1 MTPEVPDHRLAICR
15 RCRNSERIAA
25 GADGAQLLLD
35 HARATGTTPDGH
47 PFHARLSQCLN
58 SCDAGHTVRVEW
70 QGWEFAFVGIRT
82 CDELDEVI
90 GALAEIAA
98 QKTPEQLRKRLYQ
111 VWFDGRLQFHA
122 GLRPPIG

>member
-1 MTPEVPDHRLAICR
+1 MTLAVPDHRLAICR
-15 RCRNSERIAA
+15 RCRNAERIAT
-25 GADGAQLLLD
+25 GADSAQTLLD
-35 HARATGTTPDGH
+35 QARERAVTPDGH

-82 CDELDEVI
+82 RAELDEVI
-90 GALAEIAA
+90 NALSDIARGE
-98 QKTPEQLRKRLYQ
+98 TPEHLRKRLYQ
-111 VWFDGRLQFHA
+111 TWYEGKLRFHA

>member
-1 MTPEVPDHRLAICR
+1 MTLEVPDHRLAICR

-35 HARATGTTPDGH
+35 HARGRATTPDGT

-70 QGWEFAFVGIRT
+70 QGREFAFVGIRT
-82 CDELDEVI
+82 CSELDQVI
-90 GALAEIAA
+90 NALGDIARGE
-98 QKTPEQLRKRLYQ
+98 TPDHLGKRLYQ
-111 VWFDGRLQFHA
+111 VWTEGKITFHA

>member
-1 MTPEVPDHRLAICR
+1 MTAEVPDHRLAICR

-25 GADGAQLLLD
+25 GADGAQTLLD
-35 HARATGTTPDGH
+35 HARQRGVTPDGH

-82 CDELDEVI
+82 RDELDEII
-90 GALAEIAA
+90 GALALIA
-98 QKTPEQLRKRLYQ
+98 QQQTPDRLRRRLYQ
-111 VWFDGRLQFHA
+111 VWFEGRLRFHA
-122 GLRPPIG
+122 GLGPPIG